1 MAASELV
8 GPDGQLN
15 RSQLSGS
22 CSTDVLQLQAVEVQP
37 NGLSRLCRLRTHR
50 PRLRANVQIVKAPL
64 QKHDHV
70 EPAVAEFLDE
80 LRRVSRALLSYLVKH
95 AHLSNL
101 GLIEYLVLARACDEN
116 GVTARDA
123 ARAFDLST
131 STMTGISD
139 RLEKD
144 KLVRR
149 HPHPTDRRVLV
160 LKATRRGQAVLARSS
175 ARLVGDLT
183 ELAAALDPEQRE
195 ALTRT
200 LRQIS
205 DRIGRDLEPQP
216 EVSASP

>member
-1 MAASELV
+1 M
-8 GPDGQLN
+8 
-15 RSQLSGS
+15 
-22 CSTDVLQLQAVEVQP
+22 
-37 NGLSRLCRLRTHR
+37 
-50 PRLRANVQIVKAPL
+50 RANVRIVKVPV
-64 QKHDHV
+64 QRDDHV

-80 LRRVSRALLSYLVKH
+80 LRRASRALLSYLVKQ

-149 HPHPTDRRVLV
+149 HAHPTDRRVLV

-175 ARLVGDLT
+175 GALLGDLAD
-183 ELAAALDPEQRE
+183 LVSALDPERRE
-195 ALTRT
+195 MLTMT
-200 LRQIS
+200 ARQIS
-205 DRIGRDLEPQP
+205 ERIGQDL
-216 EVSASP
+216 

>member
-1 MAASELV
+1 M
-8 GPDGQLN
+8 
-15 RSQLSGS
+15 
-22 CSTDVLQLQAVEVQP
+22 
-37 NGLSRLCRLRTHR
+37 
-50 PRLRANVQIVKAPL
+50 VKVPVR
-64 QKHDHV
+64 KEDHV
-70 EPAVAEFLDE
+70 EPAVADFVDE
-80 LRRVSRALLSYLVKH
+80 LRRVSRSLLSYLVTQ

-123 ARAFDLST
+123 ARAFDLNT

-160 LKATRRGQAVLARSS
+160 LKATRRGQGIIARTAGPLRADLA
-175 ARLVGDLT
+175 
-183 ELAAALDPEQRE
+183 ELASALDPEQRE
-195 ALTRT
+195 ALTTT

-205 DRIGRDLEPQP
+205 DRIGRDL
-216 EVSASP
+216 